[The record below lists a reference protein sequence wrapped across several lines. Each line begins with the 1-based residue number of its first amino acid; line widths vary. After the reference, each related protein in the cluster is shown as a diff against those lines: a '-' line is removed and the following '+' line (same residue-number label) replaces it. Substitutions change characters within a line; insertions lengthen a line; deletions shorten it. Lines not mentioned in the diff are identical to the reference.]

1 VSKKQEP
8 GAAVRATIR
17 DVASAAKTGKTS
29 VSRYLNGEQH
39 LLSDSLKE
47 RIGRAISLL
56 DYQPSQMARS
66 LKSGQTRLIGLILAD
81 ITNPYSVDVMRG
93 VEAACRQ
100 EGLTLLV
107 CNTNNEL
114 DQEKHYLQLL
124 SSYRVDG
131 IVVNAVGMREAA
143 ISTLQQANLPMVL
156 IDRKVANFACDV
168 IGLNNVEATQM
179 MTDHLVQ
186 QGFEALLFVSE
197 PATINTRFDRL
208 RTFLQRMQQSPQLT
222 GEQGEI
228 ELNNAEGL
236 DNLLR
241 DFAARHPGKH
251 KAVMCVN
258 GTLTLQVARAMRRLG
273 IVWGPDMGLSGFD
286 ELVWAELA
294 GVGITTLKQP
304 TYDMG
309 VAALRQLVT
318 RIQGNTEPVKDLE
331 FSGELIAR
339 GSTAT
344 R

>member
-179 MTDHLVQ
+179 MTGHLLE
-186 QGFEALLFVSE
+186 QGFEALLFISE
-197 PATINTRFDRL
+197 PANINTRFDRL
-208 RTFLQRMQQSPQLT
+208 HTFLKCMQQSPQYIA
-222 GEQGEI
+222 EQGEI
-228 ELNNAEGL
+228 ELSNTGGL
-236 DNLLR
+236 DNLLK
-241 DFAARHPGKH
+241 DFVARHADKH

-258 GTLTLQVARAMRRLG
+258 GALTLQVARAMQRLNLR
-273 IVWGPDMGLSGFD
+273 WGPDIGLSGFD

-339 GSTAT
+339 GSTAA